1 MNKRIISI
9 LLGCFLLMG
18 MALPAYATET
28 DIPEEA
34 PKAQLRISTPEEFVF
49 FAENCRLDTYS
60 QNLSVTLEENIDL
73 TGLSFS
79 PIPIFSGT
87 FDGNGHTI
95 SGLSITANG
104 SSQGL
109 FRFLT
114 ATAVVQ
120 ELSVSGNIQPG
131 GSRSQIGGIAGH
143 NAGYILDC
151 SFLGQLSGGEA
162 VGGIAG
168 VNAVT
173 GIIEGCQVSG
183 EIHGDHFVGGIS
195 GDNSGVIRDCA
206 NSATVN
212 TTPQQND
219 IEITDITMDTLTNTE
234 AANTVTDIGGIAGSS
249 SGVIRDCENSGDVG
263 YQHIGYN
270 IGGIAGT
277 QSGYIQGCENRGH
290 IQGRKEVGGIV
301 GQMEPSS
308 LIEYSEDTLQ
318 LLEGQLGDLS
328 VLVNRASAN
337 AQANA
342 SQIGGQL
349 DLLQEQAQ
357 AAQDAMDVL
366 FPDEENPEIPDL
378 DAILAAQNALAEALD
393 AMPNTLRSIATAA
406 QTTVNALGYDLGAI
420 SVQVDKMGETVNN
433 SSENLGGS
441 LLDVSDQD
449 SAEMLTGKVES
460 CTNFGNVL
468 ADLNAGGIAG
478 AMAMENDMDILED
491 WQQQGEQSLNFESK
505 LRAVLLQCVNHG
517 AVTGKRQNVGGIVG
531 WQPLGLVK
539 SCTNTGNLIGTEAD
553 YVGGISG
560 LSAGYIRANYARCE
574 IHGKAYVGGIA
585 GSGTTVTDC
594 ISMVQLLN
602 GAEKIGAIL
611 GSAAESQ
618 TQDTQAPIAGNIY
631 PALDKDMG
639 GIDGISYAGVAEGV
653 TLDAFLAQEALPEL
667 YRTVVVSFVFED
679 DTETEIDIPTGGNL
693 TADQIPTI
701 PTKDGFTAKW
711 DGLEDAALESIFC
724 DVTFT
729 AVYTACHTTIQSEQV
744 RDNGLPIVLAEG
756 ALTEDSRISAEKSD
770 AAPGLKRQETLL
782 ESWKISVPNGANTI
796 RLQLPDSAN
805 AEQLKLLIQ
814 NAEGTWNEAAFSQ
827 NGRYIVISASGGET
841 QLALV
846 QTPNMAN
853 IWLII
858 GAGIA
863 PVLVITVVLV
873 KRRKKS
879 KQEVSNA

>member
-1 MNKRIISI
+1 MNKKSLAFVLILTLLISI
-9 LLGCFLLMG
+9 
-18 MALPAYATET
+18 ASPAYA
-28 DIPEEA
+28 DNA
-34 PKAQLRISTPEEFVF
+34 PLLISPSPKQLQISTPEEFVA

-60 QNLSVTLEENIDL
+60 QNLSVTLEADIDL
-73 TGLSFS
+73 TGLSFA

-87 FDGNGHTI
+87 FDGNGHTV
-95 SGLSITANG
+95 SGLRITASG

-120 ELSVSGNIQPG
+120 ELSVSGNIHPG
-131 GSRSQIGGIAGH
+131 DSRSQIGGIAGH
-143 NAGYILDC
+143 NEGYILNC
-151 SFLGQLSGGEA
+151 RFQGQLSGSEA

-168 VNAVT
+168 INAVT
-173 GIIEGCQVSG
+173 GIIEGCEVSG
-183 EIHGDHFVGGIS
+183 EIHGDHFVGGIA
-195 GDNSGVIRDCA
+195 GENSGVIRNCA

-212 TTPQQND
+212 TTPQQNNID
-219 IEITDITMDTLTNTE
+219 ITDITMDTLTNTE
-234 AANTVTDIGGIAGSS
+234 AANTATDIGGIAGSS
-249 SGVIRDCENSGDVG
+249 SGVVRDCENRGDVG
-263 YQHIGYN
+263 YRHIGYN

-277 QSGYIQGCENRGH
+277 QSGYIQNCENRGH

-318 LLEGQLGDLS
+318 LLEGQLGDIS

-349 DLLQEQAQ
+349 GLLQEQLQ
-357 AAQDAMDVL
+357 AAQDAVDVL

-378 DAILAAQNALAEALD
+378 DTILAAQNALTEALD

-406 QTTVNALGYDLGAI
+406 QATVNVLGSDLGAI
-420 SVQVDKMGETVNN
+420 SAQVDKMGQTVKD
-433 SSENLGGS
+433 SSETFGGS

-449 SAEMLTGKVES
+449 SAELLTGKIES
-460 CTNFGNVL
+460 CLNLGDVL

-478 AMAMENDMDILED
+478 AMAMENDLDIFED

-517 AVTGKRQNVGGIVG
+517 AVTGRKQNAGGIVG
-531 WQPLGLVK
+531 WQSLGLVK
-539 SCTNTGNLIGTEAD
+539 GCTNTGKLDGAEAD

-560 LSAGYIRANYARCE
+560 LSTGYIRANYAKCE

-618 TQDTQAPIAGNIY
+618 TQDTQTPIAGNIY
-631 PALDKDMG
+631 PAFGKDVG
-639 GIDGISYAGVAEGV
+639 GIDGISYAAVAEGV

-667 YRTVVVSFVFED
+667 FRNVTVCFVFD
-679 DTETEIDIPTGGNL
+679 DGTETRIDIPTGGSL
-693 TADQIPTI
+693 TANQIPTI

-756 ALTEDSRISAEKSD
+756 AFTEDSRISAEKSD

-782 ESWKISVPNGANTI
+782 ESWKICVPNGAHTI
-796 RLQLPDSAN
+796 RLQLPESAN
-805 AEQLKLLIQ
+805 SEHLKLLIQ

-827 NGRYIVISASGGET
+827 NGRYIVFAASGGET

-846 QTPNMAN
+846 QTPSMDMV
-853 IWLII
+853 WLIA
-858 GAGIA
+858 GAVIA
-863 PVLVITVVLV
+863 VLLILIIVLVQ
-873 KRRKKS
+873 RRKKP
-879 KQEVSNA
+879 KKEVSKA

>member
-1 MNKRIISI
+1 MHKKALTFVLILTLLLSIASPVYADDAPLLIS
-9 LLGCFLLMG
+9 
-18 MALPAYATET
+18 PS
-28 DIPEEA
+28 
-34 PKAQLRISTPEEFVF
+34 PKQLKISTPEEFLT

-60 QNLSVTLEENIDL
+60 QNLSVTLEKDIDL
-73 TGLSFS
+73 TGLPFT

-87 FDGNGHTI
+87 FNGNGHTI
-95 SGLSITANG
+95 SGLSTTANG

-114 ATAVVQ
+114 ATAVVR
-120 ELSVSGNIQPG
+120 ELSVSANIQPG
-131 GSRSQIGGIAGH
+131 GSRNQIGGIAGH
-143 NAGYILDC
+143 NAGHIQSC
-151 SFLGQLSGGEA
+151 RFQGRLSGSEA

-183 EIHGDHFVGGIS
+183 EIHGDHFVGGIA
-195 GDNSGVIRDCA
+195 GENSGVIRNCA
-206 NSATVN
+206 NGATVN
-212 TTPQQND
+212 TTPQQNN

-234 AANTVTDIGGIAGSS
+234 AANTATDIGGIAGSS

-263 YQHIGYN
+263 YRHIGYN

-277 QSGYIQGCENRGH
+277 QSGYIQNCENRGH

-342 SQIGGQL
+342 SQISGQL
-349 DLLQEQAQ
+349 GLLQEQAQ
-357 AAQDAMDVL
+357 AAQDAVDAL
-366 FPDEENPEIPDL
+366 FPDEENPELPDP
-378 DAILAAQNALAEALD
+378 DAILAARNALTEALG

-406 QTTVNALGYDLGAI
+406 QATVNVLGYDLDSI
-420 SVQVDKMGETVNN
+420 SSLVGKMGETVKA

-441 LLDVSDQD
+441 LQDISDQD
-449 SAEMLTGKVES
+449 SDEMLTGKVES
-460 CTNFGNVL
+460 CLNLGDVL

-478 AMAMENDMDILED
+478 AMAMENDLDILED

-517 AVTGKRQNVGGIVG
+517 AVTGRKQNAGGIVG
-531 WQPLGLVK
+531 WQSLGLVK
-539 SCTNTGNLIGTEAD
+539 GCTNTGKLDSTEAD

-560 LSAGYIRANYARCE
+560 LSTGYIRANYAKCE

-602 GAEKIGAIL
+602 GAERIGAIL
-611 GSAAESQ
+611 GNAVESQ
-618 TQDTQAPIAGNIY
+618 TQDMQSPIAGNIY
-631 PALDKDMG
+631 PALGKDVG
-639 GIDGISYAGVAEGV
+639 GIDGISYAGLAESV

-667 YRTVVVSFVFED
+667 FRTVAVSFLFED
-679 DTETEIDIPTGGNL
+679 GTQKRFDIPTGGSL
-693 TADQIPTI
+693 TADQIPAT
-701 PTKDGFTAKW
+701 PRKDGFTAKW
-711 DGLEDAALESIFC
+711 DGLEDADLNRIFC

-744 RDNGLPIVLAEG
+744 RDNGLPVVLAEG
-756 ALTEDSRISAEKSD
+756 VLTENSQVSAERSD
-770 AAPGLKRQETLL
+770 AAPELKRQETLL
-782 ESWKISVPNGANTI
+782 ESWKICVPNGAHTI
-796 RLQLPDSAN
+796 RLQLPDSASG
-805 AEQLKLLIQ
+805 EHLKLLIQ
-814 NAEGTWNEAAFSQ
+814 NADGAWNEAAFSQ
-827 NGRYIVISASGGET
+827 NGSYIVFSASGGEA

-846 QTPNMAN
+846 QTPNMDMV
-853 IWLII
+853 WLI
-858 GAGIA
+858 AGS
-863 PVLVITVVLV
+863 VITVLLILTIVLV
-873 KRRKKS
+873 QRRKKP
-879 KQEVSNA
+879 KKEVSNT